1 MAHCTIPHDFI
12 SWATA
17 TLIHLTD
24 DDILRHEEEFQRL
37 VTRITQVI
45 TCPSGSAETI
55 LEIARANIRAFIEF
69 YREDHTKTILE
80 FRYTAGSDPRTAVLS
95 GWDPNKDHLCNLLL
109 RLLAYQYLA
118 LGHRQLESGE
128 ESDGPS
134 RKRSRPKR
142 HGKGRLM
149 LRSKGITTNHQ
160 TVDALKRGKKAL
172 AIEDSLGV
180 PEVSLLL
187 LHSLS
192 RLHHLHSREVTR
204 VGEIFSN
211 GQYQE
216 LGNACR
222 SLNGSRLLSKYQ
234 SLYNHHVGKCTE
246 RQECS

>member
-1 MAHCTIPHDFI
+1 
-12 SWATA
+12 
-17 TLIHLTD
+17 
-24 DDILRHEEEFQRL
+24 
-37 VTRITQVI
+37 
-45 TCPSGSAETI
+45 
-55 LEIARANIRAFIEF
+55 
-69 YREDHTKTILE
+69 
-80 FRYTAGSDPRTAVLS
+80 
-95 GWDPNKDHLCNLLL
+95 
-109 RLLAYQYLA
+109 
-118 LGHRQLESGE
+118 
-128 ESDGPS
+128 
-134 RKRSRPKR
+134 
-142 HGKGRLM
+142 M

-222 SLNGSRLLSKYQ
+222 SLNGSRLLSEYQ
-234 SLYNHHVGKCTE
+234 SLYNHHVDTLFLASQKGSAVVTE
-246 RQECS
+246 NASEPSH